1 MQTFLAGV
9 ARDTHVLDQ
18 LIKCSDE
25 GLRHRRE
32 DVRRERVGIQFRSHL
47 GCAECSANQG
57 WVVLITFEDLNEG
70 RWRAARQFVRSSHV
84 LCLT

>member
-32 DVRRERVGIQFRSHL
+32 DVRRERAGIQFRTHL
-47 GCAECSANQG
+47 GCAGYSAKHG
-57 WVVLITFEDLNEG
+57 WAVLMTFEDLNEG
-70 RWRAARQFVRSSHV
+70 RWWTTRQFVRSSHV
-84 LCLT
+84 VCLT